1 MTVAEA
7 WQEERSGL
15 MPTPAAFDGF
25 VEHTKR
31 VSPSCLIHFERN
43 RYSVPAS
50 FANRPVSLRVYADHL
65 VVAAEG
71 QVITGHSR
79 VIERNHS
86 VSGKTIYD
94 WRHYLSV
101 LQRKPGALRNGAPFA
116 EFPDGFKRLQSQL
129 LKRPGGDREMVEI
142 LALVLHHDEQAVLTA
157 VEMALDCGMPSKQH
171 VLNLLGRLVELAPS
185 ETLFQRPNHP
195 YTQAL
200 PADLP
205 RLDRRRR
212 DYRPIEGELPSPLDP
227 PPGCH
232 FHPRCRFATARCRA
246 EAPALREVA
255 PGHHSA
261 CHLNEGG

>member
-1 MTVAEA
+1 MVRHASDRVAI
-7 WQEERSGL
+7 L
-15 MPTPAAFDGF
+15 Y
-25 VEHTKR
+25 
-31 VSPSCLIHFERN
+31 L
-43 RYSVPAS
+43 
-50 FANRPVSLRVYADHL
+50 
-65 VVAAEG
+65 
-71 QVITGHSR
+71 GH
-79 VIERNHS
+79 
-86 VSGKTIYD
+86 
-94 WRHYLSV
+94 
-101 LQRKPGALRNGAPFA
+101 
-116 EFPDGFKRLQSQL
+116 
-129 LKRPGGDREMVEI
+129 
-142 LALVLHHDEQAVLTA
+142 
-157 VEMALDCGMPSKQH
+157 
-171 VLNLLGRLVELAPS
+171 LVELAPS

-261 CHLNEGG
+261 CHLNDAA